1 MKETICFIIF
11 AIVFIF
17 SSEIF
22 AQATPRQEAA
32 AIRREQEARER
43 AYERLQKPI
52 SPRTGSANQSNAIF
66 GARKA
71 LPFKQKLTGEQKK
84 RLLPEEDAA
93 KYTSFLREPKTGLIK
108 LFPDVGCE
116 ENANIIRA
124 DKECL
129 NWIPNSA
136 FYSFREREHTTEY
149 LADIRLE
156 KDFLISD
163 GVLSQGILV
172 ALGSVPLDNV
182 TLDSAGMNFLVNYQ
196 PEQKNKDAYRQTV
209 QITRGIKAD
218 KFLYKNTLPAI
229 ADTTY
234 ALRVI
239 AYRGRFLQT
248 FRRFRFNVLDGD
260 ERTDLTLAFRVVR
273 KSEDGSISLLWKE
286 LQRKDAPKLL
296 YEKREK

>member
-1 MKETICFIIF
+1 VKETICFIIF
-11 AIVFIF
+11 ANVFIF

-22 AQATPRQEAA
+22 AQAAPQDAA
-32 AIRREQEARER
+32 GIRREQEAKER

-52 SPRTGSANQSNAIF
+52 SPRTDSGNQPNVTF

-71 LPFKQKLTGEQKK
+71 LPFRQKLTSEQKR
-84 RLLPEEDAA
+84 RLLPEEDSA
-93 KYTSFLREPKTGLIK
+93 KYASFLKQTKTGLIK

-124 DKECL
+124 DRQCL

-248 FRRFRFNVLDGD
+248 FRRFRFNMLDGD
-260 ERTDLTLAFRVVR
+260 KRTDLTLAFRVVR

-286 LQRKDAPKLL
+286 LQRKDAPKLI
-296 YEKREK
+296 YEKRKK